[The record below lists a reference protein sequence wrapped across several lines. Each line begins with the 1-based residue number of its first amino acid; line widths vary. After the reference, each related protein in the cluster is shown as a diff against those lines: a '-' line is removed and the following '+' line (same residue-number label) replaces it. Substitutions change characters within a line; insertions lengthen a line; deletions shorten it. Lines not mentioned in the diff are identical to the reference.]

1 MRQARGQEIVLSEM
15 QLSAKAVSRRFVWA
29 LAFGG
34 AVSFGLFW
42 FFAPPH
48 LMGRLADFVLAYLNL
63 EVRKLP
69 LFGVR
74 TVDIHTYAKAW
85 SLMLQQAYFWQILL
99 WSFLLSSG
107 CFFGLASYFFWKKGE
122 KEKLDKFM
130 RGSQLVSAR
139 IHNKI
144 MISGYKKKPP
154 HEMGIPL
161 QLGKEKVI
169 VPEALQYRH
178 FAFVG
183 ASGYGKSTAI
193 EEVLSH
199 ARAQNH
205 KVLVVDLNGV
215 FYAKYGRSN
224 DRLLSIRDARALA
237 WDFWHEPV
245 STPDNIAAAIV
256 EANSMGNPF
265 FYKSAREV
273 LASLLRM
280 NTSLEALI
288 DDIDRP
294 QPQLKE
300 KLKSM
305 GETSLKMLGEGT
317 GDQADGVMG
326 TAVLDFTFVKKLAAN
341 NGNRLPFSITEWMND
356 ANDKSWVFLTV
367 DDVGLDASKPIL
379 RVWFEMA
386 CLSALA
392 RNPLETKHPHTWLV
406 IDEAKSIG
414 QLPSLPAILDKGR
427 KHNVSV
433 VLGFQAFSQMKKI
446 YGEHDA
452 NAIFQGLQNQFF
464 FRMTDVECAKYASD
478 ILGEEEVDAAS
489 LGMSYGETN
498 SASRG
503 SINHARVRR
512 KVVMPEEIRNQE
524 ILRAFAKICHHQPV
538 NMSFHASSVQPRN
551 QAIVLRNYCVTESNT
566 QTIGQGSVFQTN
578 RERG

>member
-1 MRQARGQEIVLSEM
+1 MRQARGQEIAVSEM
-15 QLSAKAVSRRFVWA
+15 KLTASTVYRRFLWA

-34 AVSFGLFW
+34 AVTFFIFW
-42 FFAPPH
+42 FFAPPN
-48 LMGRLADFVLAYLNL
+48 LIGRVIDFVLADITL
-63 EVRKLP
+63 EFRKLP

-74 TVDIHTYAKAW
+74 TIDIHNYAKAW
-85 SLMLQQAYFWQILL
+85 SLMVRHAYFWQILL
-99 WSFLLSSG
+99 WSFALSSAALFGLLS
-107 CFFGLASYFFWKKGE
+107 FLFWKKGE
-122 KEKLDKFM
+122 TEQLDKFK
-130 RGSQLVSAR
+130 RGSQLLPPKF
-139 IHNKI
+139 HNKL
-144 MISGYKKKPP
+144 MRSGYKKNPP
-154 HEMGIPL
+154 HEMGSRL
-161 QLGKEKVI
+161 HLGKEKVI

-224 DRLLSIRDARALA
+224 DRLLSIRDTRALA

-245 STPDNIAAAIV
+245 ATPNNIAAAIV
-256 EANSMGNPF
+256 EAESMGNPF
-265 FYKSAREV
+265 FFKSAREV

-280 NTSLEALI
+280 NTDLKTLI
-288 DDIDRP
+288 EDIDKP
-294 QPQLKE
+294 QPELKE
-300 KLKSM
+300 KLKAM

-326 TAVLDFTFVKKLAAN
+326 TAVLDFGFVKKLAAH
-341 NGNRLPFSITEWMND
+341 NGDRLPFSITEWMND
-356 ANDKSWVFLTV
+356 ASDKSWVFLTV
-367 DDVGLDASKPIL
+367 DDVGLDASKPLL

-386 CLSALA
+386 CLAALA
-392 RNPLETKHPHTWLV
+392 RNPLGPKHPHTWLV

-478 ILGEEEVDAAS
+478 VLGEEEVDAAS
-489 LGMSYGETN
+489 LGMSYGEAD
-498 SASRG
+498 SANRG

-512 KVVMPEEIRNQE
+512 KIVMPEEIRNQE
-524 ILRAFAKICHHQPV
+524 ILHAFAKICHHQPV
-538 NMSFHASSVQPRN
+538 NMSFHASSVKPKN
-551 QAIVLRNYCVTESNT
+551 EPMVLWAHGASESFVPT
-566 QTIGQGSVFQTN
+566 VAEGSVFKTA